1 MQVLT
6 GFLIEPLNN
15 KRYNN
20 TMDIGGVTIYKS
32 TSIEDH
38 KSTNRFGKI
47 LSIAP
52 DIKTNLSVGDTVV
65 VHHNQFRQ
73 FYDQQGNL
81 NNGIN
86 YLYGNK
92 YILDESMIYMYSK
105 DNGETWVANPPYIFV
120 KPIKKE
126 NSFESFIKEEGII
139 AYTSHENLS
148 IDDHVRFTADSEC
161 EFEINGEKLYRM
173 KFNDVL
179 WKN

>member
-6 GFLIEPLNN
+6 GFLVEPLNN

-38 KSTNRFGKI
+38 KSTNRFAKI
-47 LSIAP
+47 VSIAK
-52 DIKTNLSVGDTVV
+52 DIETDLSVGDVVV

-86 YLYGNK
+86 YLFENK

-105 DNGETWVANPPYIFV
+105 DAGETWNANYPYIFV
-120 KPIKKE
+120 KPIRKE
-126 NSFESFIKEEGII
+126 NSFESFVKEEGMI
-139 AYTSHENLS
+139 AYSSHEGFKV
-148 IDDHVRFTADSEC
+148 DDHIKFTADSEY
-161 EFEINGEKLYRM
+161 EFEIEGEKLYRM
-173 KFNDVL
+173 KYTDVL